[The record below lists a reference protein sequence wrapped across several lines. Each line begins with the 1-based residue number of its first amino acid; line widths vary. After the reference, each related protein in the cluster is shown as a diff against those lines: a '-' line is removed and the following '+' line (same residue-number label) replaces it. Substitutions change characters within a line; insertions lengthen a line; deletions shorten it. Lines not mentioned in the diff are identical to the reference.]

1 MIEASFKKLGI
12 AFTQRFIRESR
23 SSSSIL
29 ARAGSHPFQEQ
40 GLRLAGGQPP
50 AQEPAE
56 KQSEFKVRDISYF
69 HLVEAEVEGIGKG
82 DGLEGG
88 EPEEGLVDDLQE
100 GDVDEGGHGEGE
112 EEVVEKF
119 SGIRCRIGQ

>member
-1 MIEASFKKLGI
+1 M
-12 AFTQRFIRESR
+12 
-23 SSSSIL
+23 
-29 ARAGSHPFQEQ
+29 
-40 GLRLAGGQPP
+40 
-50 AQEPAE
+50 
-56 KQSEFKVRDISYF
+56 
-69 HLVEAEVEGIGKG
+69 EAEVEGIGKG

-119 SGIRCRIGQ
+119 SSIRCHIG